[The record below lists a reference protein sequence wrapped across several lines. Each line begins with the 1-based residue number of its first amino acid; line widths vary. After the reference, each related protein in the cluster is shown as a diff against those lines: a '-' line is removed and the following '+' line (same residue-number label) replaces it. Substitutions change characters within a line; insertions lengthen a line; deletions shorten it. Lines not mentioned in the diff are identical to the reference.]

1 MNKEFIGEE
10 LKKYREENKKTQMD
24 MAKYFEVALSTYQL
38 WEKAV
43 TMPNEKNLPN
53 VVDIIE

>member
-1 MNKEFIGEE
+1 MNKKFIGEE

-24 MAKYFEVALSTYQL
+24 MAKYIDVALSTYQL

-43 TMPNEKNLPN
+43 ALPN
-53 VVDIIE
+53 DENFPHVIDIIE